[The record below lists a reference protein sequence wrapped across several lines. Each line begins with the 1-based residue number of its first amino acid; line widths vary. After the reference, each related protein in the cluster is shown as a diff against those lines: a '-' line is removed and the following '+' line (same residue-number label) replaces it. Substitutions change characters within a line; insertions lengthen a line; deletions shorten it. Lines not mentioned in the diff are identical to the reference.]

1 MRIVSH
7 TTGGRPDGHGAPE
20 PDAPRGADPRGDIR
34 RSDGPVPVDG
44 CRRGLPLGPVAARG
58 SLARRPSVGQGS
70 MSYLFDTTVAIDWSL
85 AKPGVKSVVDAC
97 FAETGLL
104 YTCDVVTS
112 EALSGGSDE
121 EREIIHRF
129 LQALEYVALDPDGA
143 AEAGELRRQA
153 GRTSSRSLG
162 DVLIAALA
170 RRLEATIVT
179 RNEADFSGLGARV
192 LGYGPVA
199 GEILR

>member
-1 MRIVSH
+1 
-7 TTGGRPDGHGAPE
+7 
-20 PDAPRGADPRGDIR
+20 
-34 RSDGPVPVDG
+34 
-44 CRRGLPLGPVAARG
+44 
-58 SLARRPSVGQGS
+58 

-85 AKPGVKSVVDAC
+85 AKPGVKSVVEAC

-129 LQALEYVALDPDGA
+129 LGALEYVALDPDGA

-153 GRTSSRSLG
+153 GTTSGRSLG

-192 LGYGPVA
+192 LGYGPVT
-199 GEILR
+199 G

>member
-1 MRIVSH
+1 
-7 TTGGRPDGHGAPE
+7 
-20 PDAPRGADPRGDIR
+20 
-34 RSDGPVPVDG
+34 
-44 CRRGLPLGPVAARG
+44 
-58 SLARRPSVGQGS
+58 

-85 AKPGVKSVVDAC
+85 AKPGVKSVVEAC
-97 FAETGLL
+97 FAETGFL

-153 GRTSSRSLG
+153 GRTSGRGLG

-179 RNEADFSGLGARV
+179 RNEADFSGLGVRV
-192 LGYGPVA
+192 LGYGA
-199 GEILR
+199 LAS